1 MARLPQVGGD
11 DGGWGA
17 ILNEFLL
24 AAHNTDGSLKPI
36 TQAQVDGLVSA
47 LGAKANTSH
56 THAIADV
63 VSLQQALTDLQ
74 ATLDTKQTILVH
86 DGAAYPA
93 RPAGL
98 AAGLAEYHGPTE
110 PTGWLTGDTWVETP

>member
-1 MARLPQVGGD
+1 MARLPDVGGD
-11 DGGWGA
+11 DGSWGA

-36 TQAQVDGLVSA
+36 SQAQVDGLVSA
-47 LGAKANTSH
+47 LSAKANASH
-56 THAIADV
+56 THPITDV
-63 VSLQQALTDLQ
+63 TSLQQTLTDLQ
-74 ATLDTKQTILVH
+74 ASLDTKQTVLVH
-86 DGAAYPA
+86 NGTAYPA

-110 PTGWLTGDTWVETP
+110 PTDWLTGDTWVETP